1 MIEYP
6 NVDIFFKLHGCARVY
21 QHGWSST
28 TGCGKMLRAAMTGH
42 APSQI
47 KVAIGQ
53 VTGEPF
59 AVENNLELTLKT
71 ADEAFREQANLVV
84 LPELIVS
91 GYALE
96 GERLAQVAE
105 TIDGPAVTAWTALCA
120 KYQGYI
126 AAGFCERD
134 GERLFNTAVIV
145 GPNGVVLHYRKLHL
159 FGREKEIFEPGDLG
173 LPLAETDIGTI
184 GICVCYDL
192 RFLEV
197 ARAAAL
203 RGAGM
208 LIVPTAWL
216 PGYDQE
222 RWDRDGYCPQARGA
236 AYQANHNQIYILCA
250 SQAGNNGV
258 FDFLGSSLI
267 ADPYGKALVGPLSG
281 TSAQLAY
288 ADLDLDKT
296 QQAQQRDVLV
306 SPRIDRRTDVYGI
319 YVDGERF

>member
-1 MIEYP
+1 MTRDMP
-6 NVDIFFKLHGCARVY
+6 NR
-21 QHGWSST
+21 
-28 TGCGKMLRAAMTGH
+28 
-42 APSQI
+42 I
-47 KVAIGQ
+47 KVALGQ

-59 AVENNLELTLKT
+59 APEKNLELTLNT
-71 ADEAFREQANLVV
+71 ADAAFRENAGLVV
-84 LPELIVS
+84 LPELIVP
-91 GYALE
+91 GYVLD

-120 KYQGYI
+120 KHQGYI

-134 GERLFNTAVIV
+134 GDRLFNTAVVV
-145 GPNGVVLHYRKLHL
+145 GPKGVVLHYRKLHL

-173 LPLAETDIGTI
+173 LPLADTEFGKV
-184 GICVCYDL
+184 GLCVCYDL

-203 RGAGM
+203 RDAGM

-222 RWDRDGYCPQARGA
+222 RWDADGYCPQARGA

-250 SQAGNNGV
+250 SQAGENGV

-267 ADPYGKALVGPLSG
+267 ADPYGKALAGPLPG
-281 TSAQLAY
+281 DSAQLAY

-296 QQAQQRDVLV
+296 VRAQQRDVLV

-319 YVDGERF
+319 YVDGERL